1 MKKMFGGL
9 LMAATILTP
18 LGPAFARPDSP
29 AHSAQRG
36 DRGHRGSGASHQQRS
51 PQRNEARSRPASRP
65 HYQQRRVER
74 PQAQRN
80 VERRAVSR
88 PQSTSAYRGRGE
100 RAGNDRRHGG
110 YDRNRSQR
118 EQWNRNDR
126 GRGDSRNWNRDD
138 RGHNNDRDRYD
149 RRNWNRNDRNHND
162 SRNWNRNDRRNDY
175 RWDRNRNDYRYRGD
189 RSRGW
194 NRDWR
199 HDRRYDWRSYRNVHR
214 SYYRLPRYYSPYPH
228 YGYRRFSIGFTLGSL
243 FYGQR
248 YWINDPWYYRLPPAY
263 GNYRWVRYYDD
274 ALLVDIYSGRVVDV
288 IYDFFW

>member
-29 AHSAQRG
+29 THSVQRG
-36 DRGHRGSGASHQQRS
+36 DRGSGASRGQRS
-51 PQRNEARSRPASRP
+51 EARSRPASRP

-80 VERRAVSR
+80 VERRAISR
-88 PQSTSAYRGRGE
+88 PQSTSADRGRGD
-100 RAGNDRRHGG
+100 RARNDRQRRD
-110 YDRNRSQR
+110 YDWNRSRR

-126 GRGDSRNWNRDD
+126 GHDHD
-138 RGHNNDRDRYD
+138 RGRYE
-149 RRNWNRNDRNHND
+149 RRNWNRNDRDRDDN
-162 SRNWNRNDRRNDY
+162 RNWHRNDRRDDH
-175 RWDRNRNDYRYRGD
+175 RWDRDRTRYNYRYRGD
-189 RSRGW
+189 RSHSW

-199 HDRRYDWRSYRNVHR
+199 HDRRYDWRSYRHAHR
-214 SYYRLPRYYSPYPH
+214 NHYRLPRYYSPYPH

-243 FYGQR
+243 FYGPR
-248 YWINDPWYYRLPPAY
+248 YWIDDPWYYRLPPAY